1 MNPASDAALVAVQPQ
16 WTRVQPA
23 ARCVPLTGR
32 WLLHAGPPYE
42 PGQGPPAPVLASA
55 RLACRH
61 EGWATTDAQAHSLI
75 ERGEIRLE
83 SAQQWRCVTPLAALI
98 SPSTTVAVVEDAA
111 GAVTAMFAPLGTTG
125 GPDLRFGNAD
135 PSILERLRR
144 REEVE
149 SWILARALRQPID
162 LIALARQG
170 LAGGD
175 DLHNQTS
182 GATRALRDT
191 LALRIGA
198 AATGAEQAFLAAL
211 DSTPLYFLTLWMAA
225 ARLMLSAAEGRAPGT
240 RVTSMAG
247 NGWTF
252 GVQVAAAP
260 GRWFTTEARAPEGP
274 RLAQA
279 SAAAPALGAIGDSAV
294 IDALGFGGQALA
306 LADGVRNALQPWL
319 SDEPSAVATT
329 LLGTPHPAFLDIGLR
344 VGMDAQRIVE
354 RNLPPLVTLGMV
366 AADGIDGLLGRG
378 VYRPPVEVFGRAIA
392 SVSGELTSPST

>member
-1 MNPASDAALVAVQPQ
+1 MNPASDDALVAVRPR

-42 PGQGPPAPVLASA
+42 PGQRPPAPVLASA

-61 EGWATTDAQAHSLI
+61 EGWATTDAEAHALI

-83 SAQQWRCVTPLAALI
+83 SAQRWRCVTPLAALV
-98 SPSTTVAVVEDAA
+98 SPSTTMAVVEDAA
-111 GAVTAMFAPLGTTG
+111 GAVPATFAPLGTTN
-125 GPDLRFGNAD
+125 GPDLRFGTAD

-149 SWILARALRQPID
+149 SRILERALREPID
-162 LIALARQG
+162 LIALARRG
-170 LAGGD
+170 LGDGD

-182 GATRALRDT
+182 GATLALHGT
-191 LALRIGA
+191 LALRLGEI
-198 AATGAEQAFLAAL
+198 ATRPERAFLEAL
-211 DSTPLYFLTLWMAA
+211 ASTPLYFLTLWMAA
-225 ARLMLSAAEGRAPGT
+225 ARLMLSAAEARAPGT
-240 RVTSMAG
+240 CVTSMAG
-247 NGWTF
+247 NGLAF
-252 GVQVAAAP
+252 GVQIAARP
-260 GRWFTTEARAPEGP
+260 GHWFTTAARAPEGP
-274 RLAQA
+274 RLAHSPA
-279 SAAAPALGAIGDSAV
+279 DALALGAIGDSAV

-319 SDEPSAVATT
+319 SDEPSAVAAA
-329 LLGTPHPAFLDIGLR
+329 LLGTSHPAFLDIGVR

-366 AADGIDGLLGRG
+366 AANGIDGLLGRG
-378 VYRPPVEVFGRAIA
+378 VYRPSVEVFGRALGTA
-392 SVSGELTSPST
+392 SEGLPSPLT